1 MNGRPALSRVSS
13 YESLDEL
20 DVLLWDI
27 NLVFLEHVIEHHLR
41 ALFVGPF
48 RAGSVKQNRPV
59 SLDRMNRQVKKAYL
73 AIGMNTPSQT

>member
-1 MNGRPALSRVSS
+1 MNSRPALSRLSG
-13 YESLDEL
+13 YEGLDEL

-41 ALFVGPF
+41 ALFVGPC

-59 SLDRMNRQVKKAYL
+59 SLYHEQISESAYL
-73 AIGMNTPSQT
+73 AVGMNNPSQT